1 MKAIRHALIILL
13 FSSTAVMAA
22 PASEA
27 SIKQLLSVTQSQ
39 RLLDAMRSQVDVAIN
54 KATQQAL
61 KGNTPSASQQQAI
74 TNMKKKMVTLMQG
87 ELNWEKVEP
96 VYVRIYK
103 ESFTEEEVAGM
114 LAFYKTPAGQAV
126 VTKMPVE
133 MQKSLQEI
141 QKMMAGLTPQIQK
154 IQDEFMSEMTAAS
167 K

>member
-13 FSSTAVMAA
+13 FSSTSVIAA
-22 PASEA
+22 PASDA
-27 SIKQLLSVTQSQ
+27 SIKQLLAVTQSQ
-39 RLLDAMRSQVDVAIN
+39 RLLGTMRSQIDVAID
-54 KATQQAL
+54 KAIQQAL

-74 TNMKKKMVTLMQG
+74 TNMKKKMATLLQG
-87 ELNWEKVEP
+87 ELNWEKLEP

-114 LAFYKTPAGQAV
+114 LVFYKTPAGQAV
-126 VTKMPVE
+126 VTKMPLV

-141 QKMMAGLTPQIQK
+141 QTTVAGLTPQIQK
-154 IQDEFMSEMTAAS
+154 IQQEFMSEMTPAS